1 MFFENHPLTRFNTFG
16 IPARAR
22 FLALVDSDQEL
33 RQLLLSV
40 TARNLPVLVLGGGSN
55 LVLAS
60 DFPGLVLVLR
70 QRGIRLVSATATEAV
85 VEAAAGE
92 CWHDFVQY
100 TLSQG
105 WFGLE
110 NLSLIPGTV
119 GAAPVQNIGAYGV
132 EIKDRFAGLTAIRR
146 DTGESRDFSLSECCF
161 GYRDSYFKQLGK
173 DRWVITRVRFRL
185 DRVPHL
191 QLAYGDI
198 QRQLA
203 LAGVAHPVPTDIAR
217 AVIAIRQSKLPDP
230 AVIGNAGS
238 FFKNPVVPAEQAAR
252 LKSQWPDL
260 VAYAQSEGVK
270 LAAGWLIDQCGW
282 KGQSLGAAG
291 VYEKQALVLV
301 NRGGARGQDILA
313 LAEAI
318 RRSVEE
324 RFGVRLEMEPVVV
337 R

>member
-1 MFFENHPLTRFNTFG
+1 MMLENQLLTRFNTFG
-16 IPARAR
+16 LPARAR

-33 RQLLLSV
+33 RRLLLSV

-55 LVLAS
+55 LVLAA

-70 QRGIRLVSATATEAV
+70 QRGVRVVSSTPAEVV

-92 CWHDFVQY
+92 CWHDFVQH
-100 TLSQG
+100 TLAQG
-105 WFGLE
+105 WYGLE

-132 EIKDRFAGLTAIRR
+132 EIKDRFAGLTAIDRE
-146 DTGESRDFSLSECCF
+146 TGEYRDFNLADCRF
-161 GYRDSYFKQLGK
+161 GYRDSFFKQQGK
-173 DRWVITRVRFRL
+173 DHWVITRVRFRL
-185 DRVPHL
+185 DRMSQP

-203 LAGVAHPVPTDIAR
+203 HMGIIHPSPVDVAQ
-217 AVIAIRQSKLPDP
+217 AVMAIRRSKLPDP

-238 FFKNPVVPAEQAAR
+238 FFKNPVVTAEKAAW

-260 VAYAQSEGVK
+260 VAYAQPVGVK

-282 KGQSLGAAG
+282 KGKSLGAAG

-301 NRGGARGQDILA
+301 NRGGAKGQDILA

-318 RRSVEE
+318 RHSVEE
-324 RFGVRLEMEPVVV
+324 RFDVRLEMEPVVV